1 MAHLCLPAKIC
12 SCDANLQVAHNSPAL
27 AAYPGTAARPP
38 VLNKE
43 GRFSSPLPSTAACK
57 SQQITCWVSQGASFG
72 EARLRPQ

>member
-38 VLNKE
+38 VLNTDGHRSKSVTAHPRLAE
-43 GRFSSPLPSTAACK
+43 LQVNPPVSKLSP
-57 SQQITCWVSQGASFG
+57 
-72 EARLRPQ
+72 R